1 MKLKIKFML
10 FIMFFSVITVV
21 KADEVDLA
29 KNAKSAILIE
39 ASTGE
44 IMWEK
49 NAHEKLAPAS
59 MTKMMSMLLVV
70 ESIDKGNLKWD
81 QMITVSENASKMG
94 GSQILLETG
103 EQMSVEDLFKGVAV
117 ASGNDAVVALG
128 EAIGGSEE
136 MFVKMMNDR
145 AKELGLTETNF
156 KNPHGLD
163 EENHY
168 SSAHDMAM
176 IGKELV
182 KHKKVLEY
190 TGIYE
195 DYLRKG
201 TSKEFWLVNTNKLVR
216 FFKGVDGL
224 KTGYTDT
231 AGYCLTATIEKDGM
245 RLISVV
251 MGEPEATTRSS
262 ETTGLINYGF
272 SMYSLE
278 KMLTTSSNLGTA
290 KVYQGENEYVTL
302 QPLKDVSILNNKN
315 KEKRNVTYTLDI
327 KTIKAPVKKGEIVG
341 KLNVIENGKTID
353 KIDVTVKENVK
364 KATLIKM
371 YLRNLKNILSGSIDF

>member
-10 FIMFFSVITVV
+10 FIMIFSVITVV

-128 EAIGGSEE
+128 ETIGGSEE

-278 KMLTTSSNLGTA
+278 KMLTTSSNLGNA

>member
-39 ASTGE
+39 ASTGA

-278 KMLTTSSNLGTA
+278 KMLTTSSNLGNA

-341 KLNVIENGKTID
+341 KINVIENGKTID

>member
-128 EAIGGSEE
+128 ETIGGSEE

-278 KMLTTSSNLGTA
+278 KMLTTSSNLGNA

>member
-70 ESIDKGNLKWD
+70 ENIDKGNLKWD

-278 KMLTTSSNLGTA
+278 KMLTTSSNLGNA

>member
-278 KMLTTSSNLGTA
+278 KMLTTSSNLGNA

-341 KLNVIENGKTID
+341 KLNIIENGKTID

>member
-10 FIMFFSVITVV
+10 FIMIFSVITVV

-278 KMLTTSSNLGTA
+278 KMLTISSNLGNA

>member
-10 FIMFFSVITVV
+10 FIMFFSAITVV

-49 NAHEKLAPAS
+49 NANEKLAPAS

-278 KMLTTSSNLGTA
+278 KMLTTSSNLGNA

>member
-29 KNAKSAILIE
+29 KKAKSAILIE

-278 KMLTTSSNLGTA
+278 KMLTTSSNLGNA